1 MRFSRRL
8 KLDEFEGDCFVL
20 FLGKT
25 FFRNIAEDCIF
36 LIEVVSQEER

>member
-1 MRFSRRL
+1 ML
-8 KLDEFEGDCFVL
+8 YELGGDCFVL

-36 LIEVVSQEER
+36 LIEVVSEE